1 MHPAKLLKLATIS
14 LLSLATTLA
23 AQDAQS
29 GPQTA
34 PRPVTPN
41 ATGHGF
47 TSVYGQIPADQ
58 MEFLSTA
65 DRIKSAAASGAPTL
79 VWEALEHGE
88 KVECLDCISA
98 VAPLL
103 YDSNA
108 KTREIAAWWL
118 RRRIFGVFGSGE
130 IYEQTLQTLA
140 NDSDPVRRSYAA
152 YALGEFFA
160 APGIAACAQ
169 AVVGDADARVRAAA
183 ASALGRLNDDGAG
196 ALGAALQDSDATV
209 KLAALASAA
218 RINAFSSL
226 SALAALTMDANV
238 SVRRR
243 AIEVLDALQAK
254 DAVVA
259 VAAAAQNDA
268 DAGVRAAAC
277 HALGDLG
284 DSSVVPILQS
294 LASGDTNTFV
304 RDQAQIALRKL

>member
-1 MHPAKLLKLATIS
+1 MDHTKLFKLATIT
-14 LLSLATTLA
+14 LLSLATTLGA
-23 AQDAQS
+23 EDAQS
-29 GPQTA
+29 GA
-34 PRPVTPN
+34 PRQVTPN
-41 ATGHGF
+41 AADHGF
-47 TSVYGQIPADQ
+47 SSVYGQIPADQ

-98 VAPLL
+98 VSPLL

-130 IYEQTLQTLA
+130 VYEQTLQTLA
-140 NDSDPVRRSYAA
+140 NDADPVRRSYAA

-169 AVVGDADARVRAAA
+169 AVVGDADPRVRAAA

-196 ALGAALQDSDATV
+196 ALGSALQDSDVRV
-209 KLAALASAA
+209 KLAALGSAA
-218 RINAFSSL
+218 RVNVFSSL
-226 SALAALTMDANV
+226 SAVAALTMDGDV

-243 AIEVLDALQAK
+243 AIEVLDALRAK

-259 VAAAAQNDA
+259 IAAAAQNDG
-268 DAGVRAAAC
+268 DPGVRAAAC

-284 DSSVVPILQS
+284 DASVVPVLQG
-294 LASGDTNTFV
+294 LASGDPDTFV
-304 RDQAQIALRKL
+304 RDLAQIALRKL